1 MSGMGSTLQLT
12 NSTVVAAFRSALIH
26 QGIVA
31 LLIFPAGHA
40 LGQRSGM
47 GAGRAATRPVAGPLA
62 AEPKGR
68 RVIRIGFGVL
78 WIIDGLLQ
86 AQPAMPLGLAG
97 RGLAGAA
104 RPARRD
110 FGPARRGSD
119 PGRRAVRRLP
129 GADRPGRPAVGVGTR
144 LRDRYLEP
152 VPGDQRRHPRRFVR
166 VSGVL

>member
-47 GAGRAATRPVAGPLA
+47 GAGPLA
-62 AEPKGR
+62 VEPKGR